1 MIWTPYPR
9 YHGHVIRPPSEASS
23 LILQVMY
30 GCSHGDCTFCGSYL
44 GKPFRIRPFN
54 EVVEDV
60 KGLPEGFKR
69 NVTRVFLCDGDALAI
84 PKRRMV
90 ELLDLLKDD
99 MPRLQRVSAYANAH
113 SLLRLSQEDLVEI
126 RRHGLKLLYLGLES
140 GDDVTLKRIKK
151 GVTVAQQ
158 IEGCRKAKAAGFALS
173 ITAILGLGGEERWH
187 EHAVG
192 TGKALSAIDPEYIGI
207 LSLMLESGTEM
218 TEAVRS
224 GRFVVPK
231 PLDLLR
237 ELREMIANIDVTH
250 AVFRSN
256 HASNYLP
263 LRGTLPEDKAALLE
277 ALDRVI
283 EMGSKARLRPETW
296 RAL

>member
-1 MIWTPYPR
+1 MIWTSYPR
-9 YHGHVIRPPSEASS
+9 YHGHVIRPPSEANS

-44 GKPFRIRPFN
+44 DKPFRVRPFD
-54 EVVEDV
+54 EVIEDV
-60 KGLPEGFKR
+60 QNLPAGYKQHID
-69 NVTRVFLCDGDALAI
+69 RVFLADGDALAI
-84 PKRRMV
+84 PRRRML
-90 ELLDLLKDD
+90 ELLDLLKAEL
-99 MPRLQRVSAYANAH
+99 PHVQRISAYANAH
-113 SLLRLSQEDLVEI
+113 SLLRLPQEDLLEI
-126 RRHGLKLLYLGLES
+126 RRHGLELLYLGLES
-140 GDDVTLKRIKK
+140 GDDVTLEGIKK

-158 IEGCRKAKAAGFALS
+158 IEGCRKAKAAGFAMS
-173 ITAILGLGGEERWH
+173 VTAILGIGGEDRTH
-187 EHAVG
+187 EHAIG

-218 TEAVRS
+218 TDAVRS
-224 GRFVVPK
+224 GRFIVPK

-237 ELREMIANIDVTH
+237 ELREIIANIDVSH

-263 LRGTLPEDKAALLE
+263 LRGTLPQDKAALLE
-277 ALDRVI
+277 SLDRVI
-283 EMGSKARLRPETW
+283 DMGGKARLKPEGW

>member
-1 MIWTPYPR
+1 MIWTSHPR
-9 YHGHVIRPPSEASS
+9 YHGHVIRPPSEADS

-44 GKPFRIRPFN
+44 GKPFRVRPFA

-60 KGLPEGFKR
+60 QNLPDGLKR
-69 NVTRVFLCDGDALAI
+69 GITRVFLCDGDALAM
-84 PKRRMV
+84 PKRRMI
-90 ELLDLLKDD
+90 ELLDLLRAE
-99 MPRLQRVSAYANAH
+99 MPSLERVSAYANAH
-113 SLLRLSQEDLVEI
+113 SLLRLSQEELVEI
-126 RRHGLKLLYLGLES
+126 RRHGLELLYLGLES
-140 GDDVTLKRIKK
+140 GDDATLERIKK

-173 ITAILGLGGEERWH
+173 VTAILGIGGEDRSH
-187 EHAVG
+187 EHAVA

-224 GRFVVPK
+224 GRFLVPK
-231 PLDLLR
+231 PLELLR
-237 ELREMIANIDVTH
+237 ELREMIANIDVAH
-250 AVFRSN
+250 AIFRSN

-263 LRGTLPEDKAALLE
+263 LRGTLPEDKEALVE
-277 ALDRVI
+277 GLDRVI
-283 EMGSKARLRPETW
+283 EMGSQAWLKPEAW

>member
-1 MIWTPYPR
+1 MGTAYPR
-9 YHGHVIRPPSEASS
+9 YYGHVIRPPSEANS

-30 GCSHGDCTFCGSYL
+30 GCSHGNCTFCGSYL
-44 GKPFRIRPFN
+44 EKPFRVRPFT

-60 KGLPEGFKR
+60 QNLPEAYKR
-69 NVTRVFLCDGDALAI
+69 HIDRVFLADGDALAI
-84 PKRRMV
+84 PKRRML
-90 ELLDLLKDD
+90 ELLELLKAELPD
-99 MPRLQRVSAYANAH
+99 LQRVSAYANAH
-113 SLLRLSQEDLVEI
+113 SLLRLSQEDLADI
-126 RRHGLKLLYLGLES
+126 RGRGLELLYLGLES
-140 GDDVTLKRIKK
+140 GDDATLEWIKK

-158 IEGCRKAKAAGFALS
+158 VEGCRKAKEAGFALS
-173 ITAILGLGGEERWH
+173 VTAILGIGGEERTH
-187 EHAVG
+187 EHAIG

-218 TEAVRS
+218 TEAVRT
-224 GRFVVPK
+224 GLFAVPK

-237 ELREMIANIDVTH
+237 ELREMIANIDVTR

-277 ALDRVI
+277 GLDRVI
-283 EMGSKARLRPETW
+283 EMGSQARLKPESW

>member
-1 MIWTPYPR
+1 MWSNYPR
-9 YHGHVIRPPSEASS
+9 YYGHVIRPPSEANS

-44 GKPFRIRPFN
+44 GKPFRVRPFA
-54 EVVEDV
+54 EVIEDV
-60 KGLPEGFKR
+60 QNLPEGYKR
-69 NVTRVFLCDGDALAI
+69 HIDRVFLADGDALAI
-84 PKRRMV
+84 PKRRML
-90 ELLDLLKDD
+90 ELLDLLKAEL
-99 MPRLQRVSAYANAH
+99 PALERISAYANAH
-113 SLLRLSQEDLVEI
+113 SLNRLSQDDLVEI
-126 RRHGLKLLYLGLES
+126 RRRGLELLYLGLES
-140 GDDVTLKRIKK
+140 GDDRTLEWIKK
-151 GVTVAQQ
+151 GVTVAEQ

-173 ITAILGLGGEERWH
+173 VTAILGIGGAERTH
-187 EHAVG
+187 EHAIE
-192 TGKALSAIDPEYIGI
+192 TGRALSAIDPEYIGI

-224 GRFVVPK
+224 GSFVVPE

-237 ELREMIANIDVTH
+237 ELREIIANIDVTH

-263 LRGTLPEDKAALLE
+263 LRGTLPEDKQALLDG
-277 ALDRVI
+277 LDRVI
-283 EMGSKARLRPETW
+283 DQGSRAQLKPENW

>member
-1 MIWTPYPR
+1 MIWAAHPR

-44 GKPFRIRPFN
+44 DKPFRVRPFS

-60 KGLPEGFKR
+60 QNLPEGFKR
-69 NVTRVFLCDGDALAI
+69 SVTRVFLCDGDALAI
-84 PKRRMV
+84 PKRRML
-90 ELLDLLKDD
+90 ELLDLLKAEI
-99 MPRLQRVSAYANAH
+99 PHLERVSAYANAH

-126 RRHGLKLLYLGLES
+126 RQHGLELLYLGLES
-140 GDDVTLKRIKK
+140 GDDVTLEWIKK
-151 GVTVAQQ
+151 GVNVAQQ

-173 ITAILGLGGEERWH
+173 VTAILGIGGEERSH
-187 EHAVG
+187 EHALG

-237 ELREMIANIDVTH
+237 ELREIIANIDVTR

-263 LRGTLPEDKAALLE
+263 LRGTLPEDKAVLLE
-277 ALDRVI
+277 GLDRVI
-283 EMGSKARLRPETW
+283 DMGSKAQLKPESW